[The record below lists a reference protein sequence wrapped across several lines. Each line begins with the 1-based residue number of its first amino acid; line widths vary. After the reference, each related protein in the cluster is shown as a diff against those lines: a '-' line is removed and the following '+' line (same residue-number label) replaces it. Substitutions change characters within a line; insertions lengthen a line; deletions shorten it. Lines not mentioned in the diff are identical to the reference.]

1 VNVYVLVLFL
11 LLPNG
16 EERASMTRVSACPS
30 QAVLTASLQKMV
42 KEHQIKAGTAYCS
55 KLDMGR
61 EA

>member
-1 VNVYVLVLFL
+1 
-11 LLPNG
+11 
-16 EERASMTRVSACPS
+16 MTRVSACPS